1 MKSLSPSSNIP
12 EKKNGQEDQP
22 MQKIIGIWVGH
33 KKAAM
38 ATLNRA
44 GETTSIREVQSEL
57 ERHVRLSGG
66 SRTKRTPWG
75 PQQIAS
81 DSKMEARHRQQ
92 LSRFYRKII
101 DAVAGACKII
111 LMGPGEAKVELKKE
125 MGKSIAVSESLVHME
140 TCDKL
145 TQRQVAAR
153 LRDFFAPAPQA

>member
-1 MKSLSPSSNIP
+1 
-12 EKKNGQEDQP
+12 
-22 MQKIIGIWVGH
+22 MQKNMGIWIDH
-33 KKAAM
+33 KKAVIV
-38 ATLNRA
+38 TLN
-44 GETTSIREVQSEL
+44 ETGDTKSIREIQSDL

-92 LSRFYRKII
+92 LSRFYQKIVE
-101 DAVAGACKII
+101 AVADAYKIF

-125 MGKSIAVSESLVHME
+125 MDKSKAISESLVFMGP
-140 TCDKL
+140 CDKM

-153 LRDFFAPAPQA
+153 VRDFFAPVP